1 MLDIVSYLPAKRKKS
16 SSGWIS
22 FNAVC
27 CTYNNESVDRRGRG
41 GILLDNEHDWRYH
54 CFNCN
59 YTANFTLGR
68 PVNFKTRKLLGW
80 LGVSKVDID
89 WLNLESLRN
98 RSIND
103 VLDDRN
109 KVITANIK
117 FKDVPLPPNARL
129 INETDT
135 VFIKYLKT
143 RGLEY
148 DQYPFMITPND
159 KGRYASRVIIPYTN
173 KNKNVCY
180 TSRLTDNK
188 IPKYINE
195 QQTGYIF
202 GLDFQKPDW
211 KYVIVVEGV
220 LDAISIEGVA
230 VLHNKISDEQMVQLK
245 QLYREVIVV
254 PDQDKAGLKLI
265 DKALEHGF
273 SVSVPL
279 WDNCIKD
286 VNDAVN
292 KYGRISTILD
302 IIEHKNNNSLKIKLA
317 KRELE
322 RKVGINGVY

>member
-1 MLDIVSYLPAKRKKS
+1 MLDIMSYLPPKRKKS

-27 CTYNNESVDRRGRG
+27 CTYNSESVDTRGRG
-41 GILLDNEHDWRYH
+41 GVLLEQEHDWRYH

-59 YTANFTLGR
+59 YNAGFTLGH
-68 PVNFKTRKLLGW
+68 PVSYKTRKLLGW
-80 LGVSKVDID
+80 LGVSKVDVD
-89 WLNLESLRN
+89 WLNLESLRH

-117 FKDVPLPPNARL
+117 FDAVSLPSNARL
-129 INETDT
+129 IDETDT
-135 VFIKYLKT
+135 VFIDYLKT

-148 DQYPFMITPND
+148 EQYSFMITPND
-159 KGRYASRVIIPYTN
+159 KGRYANRIIIPYTN
-173 KNKNVCY
+173 KGKNVGY
-180 TSRLTDNK
+180 TSRFIDNK
-188 IPKYINE
+188 TPKYINE
-195 QQTGYIF
+195 QQPGYIF
-202 GLDFQKPDW
+202 GLDFQKPNW

-230 VLHNKISDEQMVQLK
+230 VLHNKISDEQMLQLK

-279 WDNCIKD
+279 WDDYIKD
-286 VNDAVN
+286 VNDAVT
-292 KYGRISTILD
+292 KYGRITTILD
-302 IIEHKNNNSLKIKLA
+302 II
-317 KRELE
+317 
-322 RKVGINGVY
+322 